1 MRNLSELFRTFLL
14 NYSQLRSIWLGVPFT
29 CMLPN
34 MESAEL
40 TIMIKYVADIILIP
54 TMLLGFLQI
63 RSRGGDV
70 LDLGCL
76 LRKQVRGDGSSG
88 SSWYS

>member
-1 MRNLSELFRTFLL
+1 VRNLSELFWTFLL

-34 MESAEL
+34 TESAEL
-40 TIMIKYVADIILIP
+40 AIMIKYVADIILIL
-54 TMLLGFLQI
+54 TMLLGFLRI
-63 RSRGGDV
+63 RGRGGDV
-70 LDLGCL
+70 LDLACL
-76 LRKQVRGDGSSG
+76 LQKQVRGDGSSG